1 MVLLSVDVQSLK
13 SGQNI
18 LGLGI
23 VLALFASVTVGV
35 WQYSIGVLSR
45 DLGWFLPLYVSRL
58 FLLTM
63 LVPLAAWRRTWPWQ
77 GMTWPVGATVVVVA
91 VLESGALF
99 AFSRGAEIGLISI
112 VGAAST
118 VYPIIPILGG
128 FYLYRERLA
137 PNQLVGLLVIVVGLF
152 GLAVI
157 R

>member
-1 MVLLSVDVQSLK
+1 MCSS
-13 SGQNI
+13 
-18 LGLGI
+18 
-23 VLALFASVTVGV
+23 
-35 WQYSIGVLSR
+35 
-45 DLGWFLPLYVSRL
+45 DL
-58 FLLTM
+58 
-63 LVPLAAWRRTWPWQ
+63 
-77 GMTWPVGATVVVVA
+77 
-91 VLESGALF
+91 LF

-137 PNQLVGLLVIVVGLF
+137 PNQLVGLLVIVVGLV